1 MILNSIENNNK
12 IKRKMKPT
20 SKMHTKHIHNNE
32 IYVVSIA
39 KVKTNK
45 PHRCVCE
52 LNEQKYAEGVKTL
65 FKSSHQL

>member
-1 MILNSIENNNK
+1 ME
-12 IKRKMKPT
+12 PT
-20 SKMHTKHIHNNE
+20 PKMHTKHIHNNK
-32 IYVVSIA
+32 IYVVFIA

-45 PHRCVCE
+45 PHRCVCVCE